1 MFDYIKILNNNAQY
15 LLNFKVTKHRG
26 LSGTFDKSVGLK
38 PQDVPA
44 KKRSLALR
52 AVAGDRQ
59 SDTAGVVCW
68 VLTASHKAIKV

>member
-1 MFDYIKILNNNAQY
+1 M
-15 LLNFKVTKHRG
+15 KHGG
-26 LSGTFDKSVGLK
+26 LSGTFDESAGLK

-52 AVAGDRQ
+52 AIAGDRQ

-68 VLTASHKAIKV
+68 VIAASHKAIKVCQIIH